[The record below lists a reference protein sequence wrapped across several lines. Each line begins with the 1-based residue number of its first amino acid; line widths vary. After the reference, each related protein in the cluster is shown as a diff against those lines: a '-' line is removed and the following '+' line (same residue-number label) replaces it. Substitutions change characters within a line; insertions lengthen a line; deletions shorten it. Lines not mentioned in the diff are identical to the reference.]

1 MGWSAD
7 GWGKYIAFHAVQDL
21 ALCLPASHQ
30 RYNPTMITSFCV
42 TAGHAGELIPSNEFC
57 SPAVPWD
64 EKENCVYLGA
74 AFHHGLASLVL
85 LYATHSSCRATR
97 AFTCA
102 CKFSV
107 CSNFAWQTHCSA
119 LLQLKLSNHLFRLE
133 HVCTAPSILLCCD
146 WFAKTD
152 VHLNEVVFLL
162 NPPAK
167 IFLREEAHCSKLQ
180 NSEDKQFDT
189 NEMPSTCKYFV

>member
-85 LYATHSSCRATR
+85 LYATHTFLQSHKSIYLCLQIFSLFQLCMADPLLSSVAAEAEQSLVQTWTCLHSTQHIAVLWLVCKNWC
-97 AFTCA
+97 AFERGR
-102 CKFSV
+102 F
-107 CSNFAWQTHCSA
+107 
-119 LLQLKLSNHLFRLE
+119 
-133 HVCTAPSILLCCD
+133 
-146 WFAKTD
+146 FAKSPSE
-152 VHLNEVVFLL
+152 NF
-162 NPPAK
+162 P
-167 IFLREEAHCSKLQ
+167 SWGGSLQ
-180 NSEDKQFDT
+180 
-189 NEMPSTCKYFV
+189 